1 MIRREFIALAGG
13 AAVAWP
19 LGAGAQQSE
28 KVWRIAFFSA
38 AAGPNYLADAF
49 RQGLRDI
56 GYVEGRNLVIDYRWM
71 AGREDHYPD
80 VARELSDGRIDLIV
94 TAGHPP
100 ALAAKSAT
108 SQIPIVALA
117 VVDPVG
123 SGLVTSLSHPGGN
136 FTGLSLEVTPETNA
150 KMIQLLIEAD
160 PAVTRV
166 GVLWNSANPGSGV
179 YLDAVRQAAQPLRV
193 ALEAYDVRRAEDVD
207 VAFRALDGSVEGLV
221 VFPEPLLWTHRRH
234 IVDAARAG
242 RLPTIFGYRDAAEMG
257 GLMSYGP
264 DLVDLF
270 KRGAGYVDKIL
281 KGAKP
286 ADLPVQQ
293 PTTFELV
300 VNLKTATALGLT
312 IPPSILARADEVI
325 E

>member
-1 MIRREFIALAGG
+1 M
-13 AAVAWP
+13 
-19 LGAGAQQSE
+19 
-28 KVWRIAFFSA
+28 
-38 AAGPNYLADAF
+38 
-49 RQGLRDI
+49 RDV

-71 AGREDHYPD
+71 AGREHHYGD

-100 ALAAKSAT
+100 ALAPKAAT

-123 SGLVTSLSHPGGN
+123 SGLVASLSHPDGN
-136 FTGLSLEVTPETNA
+136 FTGLSLDVTPEANA
-150 KMIQLLIEAD
+150 KMLQLLIEAD

-179 YLDAVRQAAQPLRV
+179 YLDAVRQEAQPLRV
-193 ALEAYDVRRAEDVD
+193 FVEPYDVRHAEDVD
-207 VAFRALDGSVEGLV
+207 GAFRALNGRVEGLV
-221 VFPEPLLWTHRRH
+221 VFPEGLLWTHRRQ
-234 IVDAARAG
+234 IVDTAQAA
-242 RLPTIFGYRDAAEMG
+242 RLPTIFGYRDAAELG
-257 GLMSYGP
+257 ALMSYGP

-270 KRGAGYVDKIL
+270 MRGASYVDKIL

-293 PTTFELV
+293 PTKFELV
-300 VNLKTATALGLT
+300 VNLKVAEALGLRV
-312 IPPSILARADEVI
+312 PQSILARADEII